1 MIVDVSNLLH
11 RTFYVHTTEDF
22 DLITAMAYKSTF
34 LTLNKYYKDFAPNK
48 VVLAF
53 DDHNNWRKKFTA
65 SGKCVTKRQYKGNRR
80 QNLSPKQHEQYV
92 LFLKFID
99 DFEVLLK
106 KHTSIV
112 CIKGDELEADDII
125 AGFVEAFSDE
135 HKVTI
140 LSQDKDFQQLLRND
154 NVQLCDPATK
164 NITKREDIDVEY
176 LLFEKFFRGD
186 GSDNVQNAYP
196 GAATKR
202 IQKAFTDKFEL
213 ANMLQHQW
221 IDPKDQT
228 VYKVG
233 DLFEENKKLMDLT
246 KQPEEIRDR
255 IFESIEEAFA
265 NQSRYSHFDFLRFLG
280 QYNLKEVSKSV
291 SNLIPLLSH

>member
-154 NVQLCDPATK
+154 NVQLCDPDTK

-176 LLFEKFFRGD
+176 
-186 GSDNVQNAYP
+186 
-196 GAATKR
+196 
-202 IQKAFTDKFEL
+202 
-213 ANMLQHQW
+213 
-221 IDPKDQT
+221 
-228 VYKVG
+228 
-233 DLFEENKKLMDLT
+233 
-246 KQPEEIRDR
+246 
-255 IFESIEEAFA
+255 
-265 NQSRYSHFDFLRFLG
+265 
-280 QYNLKEVSKSV
+280 
-291 SNLIPLLSH
+291 